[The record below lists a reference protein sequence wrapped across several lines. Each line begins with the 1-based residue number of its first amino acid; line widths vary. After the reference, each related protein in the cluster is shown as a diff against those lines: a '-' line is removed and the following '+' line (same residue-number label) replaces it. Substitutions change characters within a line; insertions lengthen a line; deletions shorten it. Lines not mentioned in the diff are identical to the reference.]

1 MMNPRLSIQRHL
13 VLYLTGVI
21 SALFGLS
28 SVGVY
33 FFMQHAFYEQADKNL
48 MRVAEDFIAETER
61 KLDGGLECEFH
72 ELNLEN
78 FRATDSG
85 NEAYYELR
93 DFQGKSLIRSLS
105 LSDDEHLP
113 YRLAAGGGSKIENF
127 NLPGLA
133 SGRIIF
139 ASFPLLIKGVGSMT
153 SEALAGQTPLTTSEQ
168 AFVESYD
175 ESDEKNRVFLVITE
189 STDGLNHTLFILA
202 SALGITG
209 ILLVGTTFMLVPKLV
224 QNAFRPVVKITR
236 LTEQMEADNL
246 QSKLPSEQVP
256 IELQALIVKFNQ
268 LIERLDAA
276 IHRER
281 RFSLNLA
288 HELRTPVAEIRSLM
302 EVAVDSFDKDAR
314 NEANE
319 VCRQGAMISQRMSK
333 IIEVL
338 TAIHQGESET
348 FEINNEPL
356 SIDESLQKA
365 IGTLDSKNQKRV
377 QGAGQVSNSG
387 EIESDP
393 GLLRAVIDNLLTN
406 AVVHSAVDS
415 PVTVSSHADG
425 FSITNTVKDLE
436 QADLPFLKE
445 PFWQQDAARSD
456 PDRFGLGLTLVEVYL
471 RLLNGGME
479 HKLEADKLTT
489 KVTLPKQVTSG

>member
-1 MMNPRLSIQRHL
+1 MNPRASIQRHL
-13 VLYLTGVI
+13 VLYLTSVI
-21 SALFGLS
+21 IGLFGLS

-78 FRATDSG
+78 FRATGSES
-85 NEAYYELR
+85 EAYYELR
-93 DFQGKSLIRSLS
+93 DAQGKSLVRSSSLS
-105 LSDDEHLP
+105 GDKHLP
-113 YRLAAGGGSKIENF
+113 YRLAGSGGSEIKKF
-127 NLPGLA
+127 NQQGMA

-139 ASFPLLIKGVGSMT
+139 ASFPLLIKGVGSIQ
-153 SEALAGQTPLTTSEQ
+153 SEASDRQSFLTATEQ
-168 AFVESYD
+168 AFAESYD
-175 ESDEKNRVFLVITE
+175 ETDQKNRVFLAITE

-202 SALGITG
+202 SALGVTG

-224 QNAFRPVVKITR
+224 QNAFRPIVEITR

-256 IELQALIVKFNQ
+256 LELQALIVKFNQ

-302 EVAVDSFDKDAR
+302 EVAVDSFDNDVR

-348 FEINNEPL
+348 FQISVEPL
-356 SIDESLQKA
+356 SIEAILQKA
-365 IGTLDSKNQKRV
+365 IGVLDSKNQKRV
-377 QGAGQVSNSG
+377 QFVAQASNGG

-406 AVVHSAVDS
+406 AVVHSPVNS
-415 PVTVSSHADG
+415 PVTVSCHAGG
-425 FSITNTVKDLE
+425 FSIVNTVEGLE
-436 QADLPFLKE
+436 QSDLQFLKE
-445 PFWQQDAARSD
+445 PFWQRDEAHSD
-456 PDRFGLGLTLVEVYL
+456 PDRFGLGLTLVAVYL
-471 RLLNGGME
+471 RLLNGSID
-479 HKLEADKLTT
+479 HKLEGEKLTA
-489 KVTLPKQVTSG
+489 KITLQNGEASSL